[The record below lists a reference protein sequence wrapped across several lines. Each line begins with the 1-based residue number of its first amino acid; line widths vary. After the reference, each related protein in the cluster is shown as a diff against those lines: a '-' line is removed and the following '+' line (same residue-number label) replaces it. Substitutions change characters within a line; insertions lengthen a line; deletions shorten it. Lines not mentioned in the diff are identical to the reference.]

1 MNEIPL
7 KQVIAASLENLKQAV
22 NVDNVIGKPIP
33 LDDGVIIPVSKV
45 TLGYTAGGA
54 DFDGKRNPTRESPHF
69 GGGAGAAM
77 TVSPIAFLV
86 VHGADV
92 RLLNVN
98 DPAGDGLV
106 GTVNDL
112 IAKAPSLISKVK
124 GFFGKKHKDDEDDDE
139 DFEIDETIVD
149 FNDDVITDDD
159 K

>member
-54 DFDGKRNPTRESPHF
+54 DYDGKRNPGREMPHF
-69 GGGAGAAM
+69 GGGAGAGM

-86 VHGADV
+86 VHGTDV
-92 RLLNVN
+92 RILSVT
-98 DPAGDGLV
+98 DPANEGIA

-112 IAKAPSLISKVK
+112 IAKAPSLISKIK
-124 GFFGKKHKDDEDDDE
+124 GFFNKKDKDEDE
-139 DFEIDETIVD
+139 DFDEDEIEDLS
-149 FNDDVITDDD
+149 DDSIINTEE
-159 K
+159 